1 MRPEHSRRLTRFV
14 ASLVRKDRGAVGR
27 IAALTSRDRTT
38 VSHWFSE
45 GEEGRSYFMPF
56 DVLPEVCDALD
67 TVEPLRQ
74 AADELGY
81 DVVPKAR
88 PTESARPLQDS
99 VWDMLSCTAD
109 VGREVS
115 AAARDGKIDPDEAMR
130 IRAAAQNAR
139 DILDEMISRLPR
151 PL

>member
-1 MRPEHSRRLTRFV
+1 MPPEARRITRFV
-14 ASLVRKDRGAVGR
+14 AALVRKDRGAVGR

-38 VSHWFSE
+38 VSHWFGE
-45 GEEGRSYFMPF
+45 GDEGRTYSMPV
-56 DVLPEVCDALD
+56 DVLPEVCDALG
-67 TVEPLRQ
+67 TIEPLRQ
-74 AADELGY
+74 VADELGY
-81 DVVPKAR
+81 EVVPRSR
-88 PTESARPLQDS
+88 PTSSPRPVQDS